1 MMRDKCGGKKHID
14 GIGQNVRLVE
24 KEKIKQKEESAGI
37 KNKNVFFFF
46 PLMFLLLMGQYCLL
60 KAYITDSQACLQIF

>member
-14 GIGQNVRLVE
+14 GIRQNVRLVE
-24 KEKIKQKEESAGI
+24 KEKIKQKEESEGI

-46 PLMFLLLMGQYCLL
+46 FL
-60 KAYITDSQACLQIF
+60 

>member
-14 GIGQNVRLVE
+14 GIGQNIRLVE

-46 PLMFLLLMGQYCLL
+46 FFNVLTANGAILPP
-60 KAYITDSQACLQIF
+60 